1 MIKAEKLQAIV
12 DSDDQD
18 PRVLCELVGGD
29 PRSFYCGA
37 NFNHTDLRG
46 VDFRGYDLTAS
57 TFENAWLDRN
67 TRVDAEYFDI
77 TGLTRTVL
85 MLPYARY
92 IMTKIFGRVRI
103 ESSLEDH
110 LGDIVEEALRFLDSR
125 INDWST
131 FFKNSND
138 GKPLWVPVDQV
149 IIDLVG
155 SNNKLMPSKS
165 ELLGKLNS
173 SKTTV
178 GSSPLLAH
186 ISTFDKHSLT
196 ARIQKLYSIEREL
209 KDLRRPTKE
218 TIVPAAILKGP
229 LKKITKLSS
238 IKKVTPE
245 LFCSELLLT
254 YSAASTMKK
263 EGFTS
268 WISLQ

>member
-92 IMTKIFGRVRI
+92 IMTKIFGRVRM
-103 ESSLEDH
+103 ERPFEDH

-138 GKPLWVPVDQV
+138 GKPLWVPVGQST
-149 IIDLVG
+149 IDLVG

-165 ELLGKLNS
+165 GLLGTFNS
-173 SKTTV
+173 SKKTF
-178 GSSPLLAH
+178 GGSPLLASMSSAAFIKKF
-186 ISTFDKHSLT
+186 ISTN
-196 ARIQKLYSIEREL
+196 EGL
-209 KDLRRPTKE
+209 KDMKRSTKE

-229 LKKITKLSS
+229 LKRITNLSS
-238 IKKVTPE
+238 IKKLTPE

-254 YSAASTMKK
+254 FSAATTMKR